1 MGRDIRPMCVSAFL
15 SNSYRVLALSVVCLC
30 MSVMFWICEQRN
42 ASCFDYKISRPT
54 GSVSVSGELSLVRG
68 IGTLT
73 VKWVGAKTTDLIL
86 ISIDSKEAKKSRT
99 VRLEPDSIGIFGIVL
114 VRAVHKA
121 NSAKLVYQHQD
132 LIRYLEDDHMSIS
145 IYLVSHI
152 DLLLMEGNP
161 FVKGGERVR
170 SVVKIMSK
178 NVMAEFQSVCP
189 NKNDVLIKRIFPS
202 VTPLSI
208 NTGEGTRCSAT
219 LRSSS
224 IRALAMVE
232 H

>member
-1 MGRDIRPMCVSAFL
+1 MCVSAFL
-15 SNSYRVLALSVVCLC
+15 SNLYRVLALSVVCLC

-54 GSVSVSGELSLVRG
+54 GSVSVLGELSLVRG

-86 ISIDSKEAKKSRT
+86 ISIDSKEAKKSRP

-132 LIRYLEDDHMSIS
+132 LIRYLKDDHICIS
-145 IYLVSHI
+145 IYLVNHI

-170 SVVKIMSK
+170 GLVKITSE
-178 NVMAEFQSVCP
+178 NVTGEFQSVCP
-189 NKNDVLIKRIFPS
+189 NKNNVLIRKIFSS
-202 VTPLSI
+202 VTPRSI

-224 IRALAMVE
+224 IKALAMVE
-232 H
+232 Q